1 MRMAHMSPIA
11 LVPQLV
17 PGVILGGVNC
27 TCAAAAMTVRHA
39 LDDPRPSAQ
48 DVRDLCL
55 EDDGTANVTE
65 GTNLRQVGSAID
77 RGWGVDLDIRTPMA
91 YDAMWER
98 LLDRSLV
105 AILQIR
111 YLELRGMPGLYNS
124 RATPDI
130 NHAVTV
136 SRDGNVMVVWDPMAD
151 GRAAGIARA
160 PVRTSPDNFRRA
172 TAQLKFNE
180 SGTRVLGRG
189 LVNVGFVRGM
199 VMPTETRVATHRV
212 QFGRSAFFVYT
223 EGIDGGLTRQSKRFQ
238 NPPTSAPC
246 GSPRWMD
253 FNDSRRRLVRVTDGA
268 LEGHLVEPGRH
279 DVVLL
284 ELT

>member
-1 MRMAHMSPIA
+1 MSPLA
-11 LVPQLV
+11 FVPQLV
-17 PGVILGGVNC
+17 PGVDLGGVNC

-39 LDDPRPSAQ
+39 RDDARPSAQ
-48 DVRDLCL
+48 DVRDLCF
-55 EDDGTANVTE
+55 ENDGTPNVTE

-77 RGWGVDLDIRTPMA
+77 QGWGVDLDIRTPMG

-124 RATPDI
+124 RVTPDI

-136 SRDGNVMVVWDPMAD
+136 SRDGNEMVVWDPMAD
-151 GRAAGIARA
+151 GRAANIARA

-172 TAQLKFNE
+172 TAQLKFNNA
-180 SGTRVLGRG
+180 GTRVLGHGR
-189 LVNVGFVRGM
+189 VNCGFVRGM
-199 VMPTETRVATHRV
+199 AGPSMPVETRVATHRV
-212 QFGRSAFFVYT
+212 RFGAKAFWVYT
-223 EGIDGGLTRQSKRFQ
+223 EGGAGLTRESKRFQ
-238 NPPTSAPC
+238 NPTSAPC

-253 FNDSRRRLVRVTDGA
+253 FNDTRRRLVRVTDGV
-268 LEGHLVEPGRH
+268 LQGRLVEPGRH
-279 DVVLL
+279 DVVLADL
-284 ELT
+284 